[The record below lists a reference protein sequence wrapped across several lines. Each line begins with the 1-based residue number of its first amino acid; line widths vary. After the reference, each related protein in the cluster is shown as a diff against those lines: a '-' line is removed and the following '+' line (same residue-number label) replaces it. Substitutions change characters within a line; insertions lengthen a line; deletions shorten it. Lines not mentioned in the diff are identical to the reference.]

1 MFAEG
6 LQLTVM
12 RREVFGTLYFL
23 KTDWIHIN
31 TGNAPLFQSPL
42 QTYLRQFMTI
52 KQPDWEAIQR
62 AYRAGSLSVRA
73 IAEQNDITDTAI
85 RKRAKKEGWLRDL
98 TDEVRRTTRNKLVR
112 AEVRNKG
119 SHEPLR
125 TDADIIDEASDAA
138 AAVVLS
144 HRTGLARWRAIADK
158 LCAALTDLPVVE
170 ENLGDFSR
178 ALNAGVDA
186 QLKVIKGER
195 QAYNLDTE
203 EGDKTVSG
211 LSDLM
216 DELSK
221 DA

>member
-1 MFAEG
+1 
-6 LQLTVM
+6 
-12 RREVFGTLYFL
+12 
-23 KTDWIHIN
+23 
-31 TGNAPLFQSPL
+31 
-42 QTYLRQFMTI
+42 MTI

-62 AYRAGSLSVRA
+62 AYRAGSRSVRS
-73 IAEQNDITDTAI
+73 IGEQHSVNHATIL
-85 RKRAKKEGWLRDL
+85 KRAKKEGWTRDL
-98 TDEVRRTTRNKLVR
+98 TEQVRTATKQKVTSAVTTAGNQSPV
-112 AEVRNKG
+112 V
-119 SHEPLR
+119 
-125 TDADIIDEASDAA
+125 TDAEIIDEASDQA
-138 AAVVLS
+138 AAVVLA
-144 HRTGLARWRAIADK
+144 HRAGLAKWRTIADK
-158 LCAALTDLPVVE
+158 LSDTLSGMDVVA